1 MAVDGILVA
10 LDGVLV
16 EIDRAD
22 APPPLA
28 GSADDTDRA
37 LHALATD
44 RALLAAITLRGLS
57 TAPDAQSAL
66 TALMAVAPV
75 ALVSAFSRAV
85 TAAVLESTGW
95 RDCFRTIVTAD
106 DVPPELAT
114 ESRRAALARWGRPI
128 QTSRCLAVEA
138 HAAGIAASRA
148 IGMAVVRGAMR
159 EGPPTADVPSVA
171 TLTELTAHR
180 VRAIVQDSH
189 DVLHNSR

>member
-16 EIDRAD
+16 ELDRTD

-44 RALLAAITLRGLS
+44 RALLASITLRGLS
-57 TAPDAQSAL
+57 TAPDARSAL
-66 TALMAVAPV
+66 NVLTAVAPV
-75 ALVSAFSRAV
+75 ALVSAFSRSV

-114 ESRRAALARWGRPI
+114 EVRRAALARWGRPI
-128 QTSRCLAVEA
+128 EPSRFLAVEA

-148 IGMAVVRGAMR
+148 IGMAVVCGTMR
-159 EGPPTADVPSVA
+159 ERPPTADFPSVA

-180 VRAIVQDSH
+180 VRAIVHEVHAVPHDS
-189 DVLHNSR
+189 R